1 MREKGQVWI
10 ERAFSLKKK
19 NLGKRKGQVW
29 IETVLY
35 TLIGLALMGAA
46 LGFIMPKINE
56 ARDRALVEQAI
67 NSLSDLD
74 ARINEVIQTG
84 TGNRRISELLLKK
97 GELYFNASA
106 DEIILTLSDLSKPY
120 SEPNVTIDIGR
131 IKVRSELGQKRSKVY
146 LRAIY
151 NSNITYA
158 GKDEDKKVSAATIP
172 YRFYIDNRGPLGGK
186 IWVDITE

>member
-67 NSLSDLD
+67 NLLSDFD

-84 TGNRRISELLLKK
+84 PGNTRIRELLMKK
-97 GELYFNASA
+97 GEIYINAS
-106 DEIILTLSDLSKPY
+106 SD
-120 SEPNVTIDIGR
+120 
-131 IKVRSELGQKRSKVY
+131 
-146 LRAIY
+146 
-151 NSNITYA
+151 NI
-158 GKDEDKKVSAATIP
+158 
-172 YRFYIDNRGPLGGK
+172 
-186 IWVDITE
+186 